1 MEEDSCFDFQWPV
14 DSVNDHLT
22 SMTAVEDDR
31 HLMFG
36 YYDPVMEPPSRPAKQ
51 LKTYTGDQSLVNWN
65 VNYGSDCNNL
75 SSSHSGNQNCYV
87 FNNDFEGGSGG
98 ANVTSA
104 KNTSSTRVAPYQDHI
119 LAERKRREKLSE
131 KFIALSVLLPN
142 LKKMDKA
149 TVLGDAIEYMK
160 TLKEKVK
167 TLEEQT
173 SKTPNLESKR
183 FEMSSS
189 DEIISCF
196 SEQYPE
202 IKARFIGN
210 DVLIR
215 IHCENKPGFLEK
227 TLAEIEKLNVTVI
240 NSNAFIFA
248 NSMLHI
254 TVTARMD
261 KDLTMT
267 VKDLVRNLHLG
278 LKQFM

>member
-1 MEEDSCFDFQWPV
+1 MEEDSCFNFQWPV
-14 DSVNDHLT
+14 NSVNNHLA
-22 SMTAVEDDR
+22 SMTAVEEDK
-31 HLMFG
+31 HFLFG
-36 YYDPVMEPPSRPAKQ
+36 YYDPVMEQSSRPAKQ
-51 LKTYTGDQSLVNWN
+51 LKTYTGDPLLVNQN
-65 VNYGSDCNNL
+65 MNYGSDCNNL
-75 SSSHSGNQNCYV
+75 STSQSGNQNCYV
-87 FNNDFEGGSGG
+87 FSNDFEGGSGG
-98 ANVTSA
+98 ANATSA
-104 KNTSSTRVAPYQDHI
+104 KNTSRSVAPYQDHI
-119 LAERKRREKLSE
+119 LTERKRREKLSE
-131 KFIALSVLLPN
+131 KFIALSALLPN

-189 DEIISCF
+189 DEIISCC

-215 IHCENKPGFLEK
+215 IHCENKTGFLEK

-240 NSNAFIFA
+240 NSNAVIFA